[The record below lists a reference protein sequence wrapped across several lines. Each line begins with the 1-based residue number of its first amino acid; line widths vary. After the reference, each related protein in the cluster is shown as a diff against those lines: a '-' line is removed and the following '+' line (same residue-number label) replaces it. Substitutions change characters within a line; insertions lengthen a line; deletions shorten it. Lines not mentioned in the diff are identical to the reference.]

1 MGSVLSGN
9 LRGGMRAGFV
19 AASRPGWWIVAVCGA
34 IGLILALVTTGCL
47 GPADRG
53 PDRQPA
59 VARRRKV
66 TGERAMTSPRP
77 RPHPRRAPPAR
88 RGLHRRRESGDVA
101 ARAWQC
107 MRALVLDRYD
117 RRKKV
122 CDALGMSFIRAKALR
137 RIVDGP
143 MTMRELA
150 AALGTDPPYT
160 TVVVDDLER
169 RGLVSAPS
177 GPVTGAR
184 RSSRSPR
191 TAAQAHLAERI
202 LNDPPRPVRELPATD
217 LEALGRILSHL
228 ASPEEPGPAS

>member
-1 MGSVLSGN
+1 MTVSASSP
-9 LRGGMRAGFV
+9 ASPSS
-19 AASRPGWWIVAVCGA
+19 AAPPDE
-34 IGLILALVTTGCL
+34 TTTE
-47 GPADRG
+47 A
-53 PDRQPA
+53 
-59 VARRRKV
+59 
-66 TGERAMTSPRP
+66 TGE
-77 RPHPRRAPPAR
+77 
-88 RGLHRRRESGDVA
+88 LA
-101 ARAWQC
+101 ARAWQG

-169 RGLVSAPS
+169 RGLVTRTVRA
-177 GPVTGAR
+177 GDR
-184 RSSRSPR
+184 RSKIVSI
-191 TAAQAHLAERI
+191 TADGAAQARLAERI

-217 LEALGRILSHL
+217 LEALGRILGTL
-228 ASPEEPGPAS
+228 LDTET

>member
-1 MGSVLSGN
+1 MT
-9 LRGGMRAGFV
+9 
-19 AASRPGWWIVAVCGA
+19 ASASSCA
-34 IGLILALVTTGCL
+34 
-47 GPADRG
+47 
-53 PDRQPA
+53 
-59 VARRRKV
+59 
-66 TGERAMTSPRP
+66 SPSSA
-77 RPHPRRAPPAR
+77 APPDGAAT
-88 RGLHRRRESGDVA
+88 GATSEANGDLA
-101 ARAWQC
+101 ARAWQG

-169 RGLVSAPS
+169 RGLVTRTVRA
-177 GPVTGAR
+177 GDR
-184 RSSRSPR
+184 RSKIVSITPDG
-191 TAAQAHLAERI
+191 AAQAHLAERI

-217 LEALGRILSHL
+217 LEVLGRILGTL
-228 ASPEEPGPAS
+228 LDTGT